1 LDIIDQDVIIS
12 IAKVRSGKT
21 VDWGH
26 PILEH
31 HRGIVAIKK
40 TGNEPNNASKAT
52 VIEKEMRENEINNR
66 MVKTLV
72 HYKH

>member
-1 LDIIDQDVIIS
+1 M
-12 IAKVRSGKT
+12 
-21 VDWGH
+21 DWGH

-52 VIEKEMRENEINNR
+52 VIEKEIRENEINNR

-72 HYKH
+72 RSKF